1 MEKIPYE
8 AVGFAFP
15 DEKMME
21 KALRE
26 SEGIRYVKNSADL
39 TDPQVVFRVYR
50 QMVDQRLFETPVG
63 YAFLYELQGYLWAN
77 PSISNDTIPPIPVAA
92 LASSKRPAP
101 RQRQAEPVRVR
112 TEVKT
117 KVVQKTEVK
126 NVDYKIKFKAC
137 LSVCAVLLFIVIGMF
152 AVTATSGNINIVN
165 YENALIEKYEHWENQ
180 LKEREEKLRE
190 RENASLQAEK
200 EAGQGQ

>member
-1 MEKIPYE
+1 MNRIPYE

-21 KALRE
+21 KALKE
-26 SEGIRYVKNSADL
+26 AEGIRYVKNSADL

-63 YAFLYELQGYLWAN
+63 YSFLYELQEYLWTN
-77 PSISNDTIPPIPVAA
+77 PSISNDTIPPIPVNAPAA
-92 LASSKRPAP
+92 VQPVAPVRP
-101 RQRQAEPVRVR
+101 QTEPRVR

-117 KVVQKTEVK
+117 KIVHKTEVK
-126 NVDYKIKFKAC
+126 NVDYKLKFKAC
-137 LSVCAVLLFIVIGMF
+137 LSVCVVLLLIVIGMF

-165 YENALIEKYEHWENQ
+165 YENALIEKYEHWEAQ
-180 LKEREEKLRE
+180 LQEREDKLRE
-190 RENASLQAEK
+190 QEG
-200 EAGQGQ
+200 AGR

>member
-21 KALRE
+21 KALKE
-26 SEGIRYVKNSADL
+26 AEGIRYVKNSADL
-39 TDPQVVFRVYR
+39 TDPQVVFNVYR
-50 QMVDQRLFETPVG
+50 QMVNQRLFETPVG
-63 YAFLYELQGYLWAN
+63 YSFLYELQENLWTN
-77 PSISNDTIPPIPVAA
+77 PAISNDTIPPIPVAA
-92 LASSKRPAP
+92 VSKEAP
-101 RQRQAEPVRVR
+101 KAQRARAEQQSVPRVR

-117 KVVQKTEVK
+117 KIVHKTEVK

-137 LSVCAVLLFIVIGMF
+137 MSVCAVLLLIVIGMF

-165 YENALIEKYEHWENQ
+165 YENALIEKYEHWETQ
-180 LKEREEKLRE
+180 LNEREEKLRE
-190 RENASLQAEK
+190 REANVSQNLEQ
-200 EAGQGQ
+200 

>member
-21 KALRE
+21 KALKE
-26 SEGIRYVKNSADL
+26 AEGIRYVKNSAEL
-39 TDPQVVFRVYR
+39 TDPQVVFNVYR
-50 QMVDQRLFETPVG
+50 QMVNQRLFETPVG
-63 YAFLYELQGYLWAN
+63 YSFLYELQENLWTN
-77 PSISNDTIPPIPVAA
+77 PAISNDTIPPIPVAA
-92 LASSKRPAP
+92 VSKDAPAAQRARAEQPQSVP
-101 RQRQAEPVRVR
+101 RIR

-117 KVVQKTEVK
+117 KIVHKTEVK

-137 LSVCAVLLFIVIGMF
+137 MSVCAVLLLIVIGMF

-165 YENALIEKYEHWENQ
+165 YENALIEKYEHWETQ
-180 LKEREEKLRE
+180 LNEREEKLRE
-190 RENASLQAEK
+190 READASQNSE
-200 EAGQGQ
+200 Q

>member
-21 KALRE
+21 KALKE
-26 SEGIRYVKNSADL
+26 AEGIRYVKNSADL
-39 TDPQVVFRVYR
+39 TDPQVVFNVYR
-50 QMVDQRLFETPVG
+50 QMVNQRLFETPVG
-63 YAFLYELQGYLWAN
+63 YSFLYELQENLWTN
-77 PSISNDTIPPIPVAA
+77 PAISNDTIPHIPVAA
-92 LASSKRPAP
+92 VSKYAPAAQRARAEQPPSVP
-101 RQRQAEPVRVR
+101 RIR

-117 KVVQKTEVK
+117 KIVHKTEVK

-137 LSVCAVLLFIVIGMF
+137 MSVCAVLLLIVIGMF

-165 YENALIEKYEHWENQ
+165 YENALIEKYEHWETQ
-180 LKEREEKLRE
+180 LNEREEKLRE
-190 RENASLQAEK
+190 READASQNSE
-200 EAGQGQ
+200 Q

>member
-21 KALRE
+21 KALKE
-26 SEGIRYVKNSADL
+26 AEGIRYVKNSADL
-39 TDPQVVFRVYR
+39 TDPQVVFNVYR
-50 QMVDQRLFETPVG
+50 QMVNQRLFETPVG
-63 YAFLYELQGYLWAN
+63 YSFLYELQENLWTN
-77 PSISNDTIPPIPVAA
+77 PAISNDTIPPIPVAA
-92 LASSKRPAP
+92 VSKDAPAAQRARAEQPQSVP
-101 RQRQAEPVRVR
+101 RIR

-117 KVVQKTEVK
+117 KIVHKTEVK

-137 LSVCAVLLFIVIGMF
+137 MSVCAVLLLIVIGMF

-165 YENALIEKYEHWENQ
+165 YENALIEKYEHWETQ
-180 LKEREEKLRE
+180 LNEREEKLRE
-190 RENASLQAEK
+190 READASQNSE
-200 EAGQGQ
+200 Q

>member
-21 KALRE
+21 KALKE
-26 SEGIRYVKNSADL
+26 AEGIRYVKNSADL
-39 TDPQVVFRVYR
+39 TDPQVVFNVYR
-50 QMVDQRLFETPVG
+50 QMVHQRLFETPVG
-63 YAFLYELQGYLWAN
+63 YSFLYELQENLWTN
-77 PSISNDTIPPIPVAA
+77 PAISNDTIPPIPVAA
-92 LASSKRPAP
+92 VSKDAPAAQRARAEQPQSVP
-101 RQRQAEPVRVR
+101 RIR

-117 KVVQKTEVK
+117 KIVHKTEVK

-137 LSVCAVLLFIVIGMF
+137 MSVCAVLLLIVIGMF

-165 YENALIEKYEHWENQ
+165 YENALIEKYEHWETQ
-180 LKEREEKLRE
+180 LNEREEKLRE
-190 RENASLQAEK
+190 READASQNSE
-200 EAGQGQ
+200 Q